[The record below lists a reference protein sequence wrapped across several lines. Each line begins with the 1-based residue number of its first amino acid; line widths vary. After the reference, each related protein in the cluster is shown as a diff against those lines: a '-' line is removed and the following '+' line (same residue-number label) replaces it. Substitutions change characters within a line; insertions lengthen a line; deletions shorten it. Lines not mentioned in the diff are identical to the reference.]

1 MPAEM
6 PVGTARVDYR
16 VGSESDPDQP
26 HGRYELTLFADGGA
40 TLRHRH
46 RGVHRSWTGRVDAV
60 VWPRLIGALRGSRF
74 PQMPRLGTRGPIQEL
89 EVSGVEPA
97 GGIWMRRGDGEK
109 LGLTDALRLLDSL
122 AHQLSNGAIRGD
134 GTLPR
139 IVYGVAAGGG
149 EEPTPMEVAAFGTL
163 GLRHVGGTV
172 RIDGTVAVVGVPDG
186 APVTTLPTT
195 GAPPRAV
202 AFGEIGT
209 PGEPQPVIATGGDD
223 GVIRLW
229 TPTGALLARQTR
241 HPAPV
246 TAITTTVDDAHLQVW
261 SGDLAGGLLQRG
273 LEPDRP
279 VLSWPGSS
287 AGITALG
294 WAGTPAYQMLVVGTE
309 DGRIARRSLFD
320 PAEIEVW
327 SAHGGPVTAIAL
339 IGADDDFLIASA
351 GTDGMIRLRT
361 GLQGKPEPDL
371 AGHDTTVTGL
381 AFGLIGERLV
391 LGSCGLDG
399 TVCTWDATTREPLA
413 RWPAGDD
420 WPSGLAD
427 ARTGDSQRWATGGAD
442 GVVRIWDAGTGA
454 QVLALATGDAAD
466 DAGAVL
472 CVAAALLPGTTLVAA
487 GHQDGTF
494 RVWNAVDGTLV
505 GADRSSDDPVTSVEF
520 GRDGRLSVFV
530 CGTLNGSVRV
540 HDPKTAGLLRVLTPH
555 TDQVLSLAVGT
566 AGPRAEPVVVSGGAD
581 GTVRVWSARTGWPV
595 LCLDRHT
602 AGHTDLVTVVAL
614 GTVDGHAVVA
624 SGGYDR
630 TLRMWDIDTG
640 RPRWRMATP
649 TSTVYALAIG
659 DAVLVTGGLDDSVRM
674 FMAGTGAL
682 RMATERVPGLV
693 TSVAVGQWRGA
704 PVVVAAGAGVGV
716 RCWTRPGGEP
726 VPVTPP
732 PWPVLSV
739 TLTAGGELW
748 AIGTAG
754 VAVMEPVGAIGPSRP
769 DERG

>member
-1 MPAEM
+1 MPAD
-6 PVGTARVDYR
+6 TARVDYR
-16 VGSESDPDQP
+16 VGSEFDPDQP

-46 RGVHRSWTGRVDAV
+46 RGVHRSWAARVDAV
-60 VWPRLIGALRGSRF
+60 VWPRLLAALRASRF
-74 PQMPRLGTRGPIQEL
+74 PRMPRPGTRGTIQEL

-97 GGIWMRRGDGEK
+97 GGIWMRRGDGDA
-109 LGLTDALRLLDSL
+109 LGLTAALRLLDSL
-122 AHQLSNGAIRGD
+122 AHQVSNGAIRGE

-139 IVYGVAAGGG
+139 IVYGVTAGGG

-172 RIDGTVAVVGVPDG
+172 RVDGTVAVVGVPDG
-186 APVTTLPTT
+186 APVTTLPST

-209 PGEPQPVIATGGDD
+209 PGEPQPVIMTGGDD

-229 TPTGALLARQTR
+229 TPTGTLLARQTR
-241 HPAPV
+241 HAAPV
-246 TAITTTVDDAHLQVW
+246 TAITTTVDDAELQVW

-273 LEPDRP
+273 LRPDRP
-279 VLSWPGSS
+279 VLTWPGSS
-287 AGITALG
+287 TGVTALG
-294 WAGTPAYQMLVVGTE
+294 WAGTPAYQVLVVGTE
-309 DGRIARRSLFD
+309 DGRIARRSLLD

-327 SAHGGPVTAIAL
+327 PGHEGPVTAIDL

-351 GTDGMIRLRT
+351 GTDGAIRLRT
-361 GLQGKPEPDL
+361 GLAGKPEPDL
-371 AGHDTTVTGL
+371 PGHDSTVTGV
-381 AFGLIGERLV
+381 AFGLVGERLV
-391 LGSCGLDG
+391 VGSCGLDG

-427 ARTGDSQRWATGGAD
+427 ARTGGVQRWATGGAD
-442 GVVRIWDAGTGA
+442 GVVRIWDAATGE
-454 QVLALATGDAAD
+454 QVLALAATE

-472 CVAAALLPGTTLVAA
+472 CVATALLPGTTLVAA

-505 GADRSSDDPVTSVEF
+505 GADRSSDEPVTSVEF

-540 HDPKTAGLLRVLTPH
+540 HDPKTARLLRVLTPH
-555 TDQVLSLAVGT
+555 TDQVLSLAAGT
-566 AGPRAEPVVVSGGAD
+566 AGPKAEPVVVSGGAD
-581 GTVRVWSARTGWPV
+581 GTVRVWAARTGWPV
-595 LCLDRHT
+595 LCLDRYT
-602 AGHTDLVTVVAL
+602 SGHTDLVTVVAL
-614 GTVDGHAVVA
+614 GTVGGHAVVA

-630 TLRMWDIDTG
+630 TLRLWDLDTG

-659 DAVLVTGGLDDSVRM
+659 DAVLVTGGLDDPVRM
-674 FMAGTGAL
+674 FMAETGAL
-682 RMATERVPGLV
+682 RMATARVPGLV
-693 TSVAVGQWRGA
+693 TSVAVGEWRGA

-739 TLTAGGELW
+739 TLTAAGELW
-748 AIGTAG
+748 AIGAAG
-754 VAVMEPVGAIGPSRP
+754 VAVIEPAGVIDPSRA